1 MSNIFKAS
9 RINSSVPVVSRSN
22 LFKTTPII
30 KPSFKFNGS
39 EFPDLN
45 DINKEKNLII
55 HNGYMSVFQKELFI
69 DVKKLKPGCI
79 MYTQGNNNEINIDYG
94 DMKDKL
100 NNEHNE
106 HNENI
111 DNEVNDENFKLIA
124 NNAFINIICKWEKYR
139 SDYIELY
146 EEDTYNKLYRMK
158 LSYDENEDE
167 YKDDNDNDY
176 NYNNEYDENNED
188 NDEYYNY
195 Y

>member
-9 RINSSVPVVSRSN
+9 RTNSSVPVVSRSN
-22 LFKTTPII
+22 LFKTSPII

-55 HNGYMSVFQKELFI
+55 HDGYMSAFQKELFI
-69 DVKKLKPGCI
+69 DVKKLEPGCI

-94 DMKDKL
+94 DMKDRL

-106 HNENI
+106 NM
-111 DNEVNDENFKLIA
+111 DNEVNKEKFKLIA
-124 NNAFINIICKWEKYR
+124 NNAFINIIRKWEKYR
-139 SDYIELY
+139 SYYIELY

-158 LSYDENEDE
+158 LSYDDYEDEDEDE
-167 YKDDNDNDY
+167 YKDNNDY
-176 NYNNEYDENNED
+176 NDEYDED
-188 NDEYYNY
+188 NGDYYNY
-195 Y
+195 YY